1 MSTKYFQP
9 SINNPKIVK
18 SVVQRLLIYFTN
30 VYYQQDLIAEQGDY
44 NRVMKKRILLS
55 DIGAGE
61 GVVLKDAAKSFQTV
75 NPDFPFTA
83 YNTADSVE
91 GDLRAY
97 GSYSG
102 QHYSPV
108 FNKFIKSW
116 QMKLE
121 MPMISFFARADDYWR
136 MKTVVHDDN
145 INLSRMWVPMKW
157 GDIDVAFPMDFGFQ
171 VSKGEYAAEFQRYL
185 EVNRIWDLV
194 HTATI
199 AYYDFI
205 LEDVLSG
212 DAKKDADS
220 TGKKYKEL
228 SGNPNNT
235 LEVLTVTEMVI
246 RLNEM
251 AQDSNL
257 VTNSTKIQIP
267 GALIGILD
275 APTVIATTPADKS
288 TNVLTSIPAVTM
300 KFNKYMMEQ
309 MVIDRMQIWP
319 YIDQY
324 PTWNDDSTELTLN
337 LKSALTPKTVYTIT
351 FPQSVEDGDGITLEK
366 DFKFTF
372 TTGAI

>member
-18 SVVQRLLIYFTN
+18 SVVQRLLIYLVN
-30 VYYQQDLIAEQGDY
+30 VYYQQELIDEQGDY
-44 NRVMKKRILLS
+44 DRVMRKRILLA

-61 GVVLKDAAKSFQTV
+61 GIVLKDAAKSFQTV

-91 GDLRAY
+91 GEVRSF

-102 QHYSPV
+102 QHFSPV

-116 QMKLE
+116 PMKLE

-145 INLSRMWVPMKW
+145 INLSRMWIPMKW
-157 GDIDVAFPMDFGFQ
+157 GEIDVAFPIDIGFQ

-185 EVNRIWDLV
+185 EINRIWDLV
-194 HTATI
+194 HIANI
-199 AYYDFI
+199 AYYDFL
-205 LEDVLSG
+205 LEDQLTSS
-212 DAKKDADS
+212 AKSDADS

-246 RLNEM
+246 RLNQM

-257 VTNSTKIQIP
+257 VTKSTNIQIP
-267 GALIGILD
+267 GVEISTLD
-275 APTVIATTPADKS
+275 APTVVATTPANKS
-288 TNVLTSIPAVTM
+288 VGVLTSIPTITL

-309 MVIDRMQIWP
+309 IVLNRISIWP

-337 LKSALTPKTVYTIT
+337 LKGPLSPKTVFTIT
-351 FPQSVEDGDGITLEK
+351 IPRSVEDGDGITLEN
-366 DFKFTF
+366 DFIFTF
-372 TTGAI
+372 TTGSV